1 MSRIGKLQLTI
12 PAGVTVAVADNVV
25 IVKGPKGELKRIF
38 PKPVS
43 VKITDGVVSVDVINK
58 EEKKERA
65 LWGTIAAHIKNMVIG
80 VTVGFKKE
88 LEINGVGFRVAM
100 QGKDLKLD
108 VGFSHPVI
116 YKVPA
121 DAIVSVE
128 KNLIKVESFDIELLG
143 KVAAEI
149 RGIKRPEPYKG
160 KGIKYIDEVVRHKAG
175 KAAAKAA
182 A

>member
-1 MSRIGKLQLTI
+1 MSRIGKLQLII
-12 PAGVTVAVADNVV
+12 PAGVTVTLGDHVVA
-25 IVKGPKGELKRIF
+25 VKGPKGELKRVF
-38 PKPVS
+38 PRE
-43 VKITDGVVSVDVINK
+43 VKVAIVDNKVSVDVANK

-100 QGKDLKLD
+100 QGKDLKLE

-121 DAIVSVE
+121 GATVSVE
-128 KNLIKVESFDIELLG
+128 KNIIKIESFDIELLG

-149 RGIKRPEPYKG
+149 RDTKCPEPYKG
-160 KGIKYIDEVVRHKAG
+160 KGIRYVGEVVRHKAG

>member
-1 MSRIGKLQLTI
+1 MESLVNFALKEKYARVKKLRSRLDDMNKLIEYCRRDVLTEEQLYLKL
-12 PAGVTVAVADNVV
+12 
-25 IVKGPKGELKRIF
+25 KGYRPF
-38 PKPVS
+38 
-43 VKITDGVVSVDVINK
+43 N
-58 EEKKERA
+58 KKERA
-65 LWGTIAAHIKNMVIG
+65 LWGTIAAHIKNMVTG

-100 QGKDLKLD
+100 QGKDLKME
-108 VGFSHPVI
+108 VGFSHSVI

-121 DAIVSVE
+121 GAVVSVE
-128 KNLIKVESFDIELLG
+128 KNIIKIESFDIELLG